1 MTIADLSTNKCD
13 LVSVYQS
20 ETKGNVAS
28 TISMDE
34 IMTLKQFDPKHQ
46 SFKSKLK
53 KGDEVVVLTG
63 KSKGETAKIESIDKK
78 RNRVFLEGKN
88 LGKKHTKPDLN
99 NNEGGIID
107 IPMPLHI
114 SNVALADPKGGKAT
128 RIGLKTSGDSKQR
141 IAKKSGSVV

>member
-1 MTIADLSTNKCD
+1 M
-13 LVSVYQS
+13 
-20 ETKGNVAS
+20 G
-28 TISMDE
+28 
-34 IMTLKQFDPKHQ
+34 LKQFNPKHD

-63 KSKGETAKIESIDKK
+63 KSKGETAKIDSIDKK

-107 IPMPLHI
+107 VPMPLHI

-128 RIGLKTSGDSKQR
+128 RLGYKTVGDVKQR